1 MYDKPRK
8 ILILEDDPII
18 AHDLAIIL
26 QQNGDYIHPIC
37 HSAHDA
43 YDLIGKHEIDLA
55 ILDINLGSGPSGI
68 DVATI
73 INEKKLFPYIFL
85 TSYSDSI
92 TLQTA
97 QEQGPY
103 GYLVKPFQ
111 QATLITT
118 ISVAINNFRNKNN
131 GIDWSKLSIKT
142 TAQEQKICEKLSEG
156 LTYQECAEALYV
168 SINTVRYHVKNLY
181 VKFDVNS
188 KSALISRLLS

>member
-1 MYDKPRK
+1 MALRVLLLQSLSPVTMYDKPRK

-85 TSYSDSI
+85 TSYSCLLYTSPSPRD
-92 TLQTA
+92 
-97 QEQGPY
+97 
-103 GYLVKPFQ
+103 
-111 QATLITT
+111 ATL
-118 ISVAINNFRNKNN
+118 SRMP
-131 GIDWSKLSIKT
+131 S
-142 TAQEQKICEKLSEG
+142 
-156 LTYQECAEALYV
+156 
-168 SINTVRYHVKNLY
+168 
-181 VKFDVNS
+181 
-188 KSALISRLLS
+188 SA